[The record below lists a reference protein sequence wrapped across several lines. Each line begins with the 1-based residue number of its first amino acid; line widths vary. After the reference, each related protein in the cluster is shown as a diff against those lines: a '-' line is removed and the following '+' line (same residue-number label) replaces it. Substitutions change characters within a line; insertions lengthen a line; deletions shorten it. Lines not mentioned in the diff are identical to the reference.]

1 MLEVGCGWG
10 SFAIHAATRH
20 GAKVVGI
27 TLSTRQAELARRR
40 VEEAGVADRVEIRL
54 VDYRE
59 LGEEKFDAVATIEM
73 IEAVGEERIDL
84 FTDCLSRVL
93 VPGGKLVCQG
103 IAKLKDFDTP
113 DEGPFS
119 ERFVF
124 PDGVPLPISRF
135 ELALERAGFAT
146 RHLEA
151 FPEDYIETL
160 SRWIA
165 LLEERYDAAARI
177 VGEER
182 VRIWRLYLRSARQ
195 AFETNWATVYQVLAE
210 RPGA

>member
-1 MLEVGCGWG
+1 M
-10 SFAIHAATRH
+10 
-20 GAKVVGI
+20 
-27 TLSTRQAELARRR
+27 
-40 VEEAGVADRVEIRL
+40 
-54 VDYRE
+54 
-59 LGEEKFDAVATIEM
+59 
-73 IEAVGEERIDL
+73 
-84 FTDCLSRVL
+84 
-93 VPGGKLVCQG
+93 
-103 IAKLKDFDTP
+103 
-113 DEGPFS
+113 
-119 ERFVF
+119 F

-165 LLEERYDAAARI
+165 LLEERYDAAVQI

-195 AFETNWATVYQVLAE
+195 AFGSELGDRVPGSGRPPGCLGKE
-210 RPGA
+210 RIT